1 MSFDYEKI
9 KKKEG
14 GNEQWASYSDLFM
27 VLSMVFLL
35 LYVTSSLRTGTQTIM
50 QKVQNEELSSRTK
63 DLENQLT
70 VYEARKDEYMEK
82 QASVTEKEVY
92 EQLMDKLDL
101 LQEENGQEASR
112 LRKLAQENEEKE
124 EALNQYQQ
132 IIRNIVN
139 ANVLSKVQIERKD
152 EQIDIAKT
160 TIDEQIKT
168 IRNRE
173 KTISQ
178 KESEI
183 ENLDADLKE
192 QYRVIDQKTQ
202 LIKQK
207 QNELAKR
214 QGKIEDLNNE
224 IKIKKSIIQKNQN
237 RMAKIETDLKS
248 REKQLEKQRESQKLT
263 QAQYVQ
269 QLKKVRQESTQKVK
283 DIARRNKLIGQKLEE
298 TSKTAEQIN
307 QKLSSA
313 NQTIKQQEQL
323 KQKLNQE
330 LMAKQDAMTKAR
342 SEYQENKTVLEQQI
356 SGLESEK
363 TTLSK
368 DLEKAQETINAKK
381 KISKQIKENFRKKGI
396 DAQVDAR
403 TGEVVLSFEDSFFDT
418 GSSSL
423 KKDMEK
429 TLNEFMPTYSQS
441 LLEDPEIA
449 KKIKN
454 VDIIGF
460 ASPTYR
466 GKYVNPSSTAPEDKE
481 AIQYNTSL
489 SIKRA
494 KAVFDHIIDTSKIK
508 YDKQDKIQSLLKVS
522 GRSFF
527 SGALEG
533 RAPAEEMTQ
542 REFCEKYNCEQEQ
555 KVIIRFELDD

>member
-1 MSFDYEKI
+1 VSFDYEKI